1 LKAGLYDGRDHLA
14 RYGRHRSSWGFRRC
28 AGSITG
34 WSRPGAA
41 HVDPFEGTSTAK
53 ARRVRSRE
61 PDVEVTASAIVKGS
75 LDDRPH
81 KSRISSPG
89 QLWPPRERVPVR
101 AAPMTPL
108 CRLRS
113 LPWRSH

>member
-1 LKAGLYDGRDHLA
+1 MAGTEAPEVSGGA
-14 RYGRHRSSWGFRRC
+14 RARSP
-28 AGSITG
+28 A
-34 WSRPGAA
+34 GAA

-89 QLWPPRERVPVR
+89 QLWPPRERVPVP

-108 CRLRS
+108 WRLPR
-113 LPWRSH
+113 LPWRSPDTTFPPPGHRHTAG